1 MEVLIGSLERKL
13 QRPLLAKSRTLPSI
27 PQSPTVSRVHR
38 SDLVSGSPS
47 RRKPLFSTNHPKAC
61 TLPPAGEAWRLED
74 DNDEE
79 GGEAE
84 AGRLRA
90 EARPRSQSPFSQLRS
105 RAAYLRK
112 SASVDDHLGSSEFGT
127 APAENKSHRAGKGKL
142 KRKFSL
148 GSADRKETQQ
158 KKTESGISKFTQRLS
173 LKDRHLKPE
182 KTAVDRPFSYRRRS
196 LSLDWVHSPKMT
208 QQMREPLPASTRK
221 SASVSSPSAA
231 RRLYRNLS
239 GKFRVGNPGVED
251 GVVNNRGD
259 KERLCKSAMFQSN
272 EALFEAVEH
281 QELDLVQLLLSQY
294 SLEELDLNTPNSEGL
309 LPLDI
314 AIMTNNVP
322 MAKLL
327 LQAGAKE
334 SPHFVS
340 LEGRAM
346 HLATLVREA
355 EQRVAELTAQVASEG
370 PGERETSDRER
381 QLKAWEWRHRLFKRM
396 KTGFEHARPPDA
408 PCNVRLSVCS
418 STSLVVQF
426 QEPLS
431 VNSAVVTKY
440 KVNWSSV
447 PSMNPLLGEIV
458 VEDTKALQCII
469 TGLQSGSPYY
479 AQVSAYNM
487 KGWGPAQ
494 TSVPACAV
502 PSSWREI
509 DGRAPRQRGQ
519 KEALDELLGQIK
531 EAHRHCVCHE
541 QCKAPPNARKHS
553 VSKSLRHLF
562 QPTSKF
568 VKNLKRG
575 LYLTAVFY
583 REDNILVTAEDQI
596 PIVEID
602 DSYSSSLLQDFFW
615 FTKVSYLW
623 EDIPWLQQC
632 LNPSQSSFSCAL
644 QTRLKM
650 LQAVSQLQGMLGTQH
665 LGQVYF
671 EPIKDKHGNALLVT
685 LRDLSSGPSLDG
697 SRWTQLCRLQ
707 LQRKSISSPEEPTAL
722 DMLLITLH
730 EKLAYH
736 RRSRKLLPPG
746 LYLGYLKLCSTVDQ
760 IRVLV
765 PQKLP
770 NVLCHVKVR
779 DNSNV
784 SREEWQWLQALS
796 CLEESLEMDQ
806 DVQSASH
813 RFLQD
818 LRAACKELMVHID
831 IPASQAQEFRIYTQ
845 EVLEFGE
852 NVSFLLLLPPSDDVC
867 TAPGQNNPFS
877 PRSGFL
883 TLPLQIFELVHF
895 DTYCQSFIGQY
906 CRVSALLELESLMAQ
921 QTLREAFSESEL
933 LAAKQKHQQVQEHI
947 QQMEELWREA
957 RWIMEALQYARYKQ
971 PSGGISLS
979 WIVDFSKDV
988 GPEKPRST
996 SSQLDFLPSPIPSPE
1011 TGRKHN
1017 DFHGLSDEEGSSEV
1031 FLTTDSDY
1039 DSSRAQSPREL
1050 DLLPSSPCSSAT
1062 EPQGCRREV
1071 FGGVGGGTLRGSTP
1085 DVLQASEP
1093 QSAEPAEQRQRMAEL
1108 FDSDF
1113 ILPSRQIELLR
1124 ITEKRQAFCV
1134 RTSSLEFPAG
1144 PPPSAS
1150 PITSPHRRWH
1160 RPSSVDRCCL
1170 VDRCPHPPPAR
1181 TLSEDSGS
1189 RRFSALSP
1197 AAPRKIQHVTLRVYP
1212 QYRTGLPKETSVK
1225 LRVTQRTSAREVVRL
1240 VVQEMNGVSRKLL
1253 GTPEPFVYPEEQ
1265 LEHFGLVL
1273 VVEDREK
1280 WLQDDFR
1287 PLELQN
1293 PWLRGKLC
1301 VRVKEYSPLALQF
1314 SRATTV

>member
-1 MEVLIGSLERKL
+1 MKVNIQQKRSLERKL

-27 PQSPTVSRVHR
+27 PQSPTVSRVQH
-38 SDLVSGSPS
+38 SDLLGGSPCGT
-47 RRKPLFSTNHPKAC
+47 PLFSTSHPKAC
-61 TLPPAGEAWRLED
+61 TLPSAGEVWRLED
-74 DNDEE
+74 DHDKAEE
-79 GGEAE
+79 
-84 AGRLRA
+84 
-90 EARPRSQSPFSQLRS
+90 EARPRSQSPFSHLRS

-112 SASVDDHLGSSEFGT
+112 SVSVDDHLGMVEFGSP
-127 APAENKSHRAGKGKL
+127 APEGKSQRGGKGKL

-148 GSADRKETQQ
+148 GSADRKEAQQ
-158 KKTESGISKFTQRLS
+158 KKLESGISKFTQRLS
-173 LKDRHLKPE
+173 LKDRQLKPE
-182 KTAVDRPFSYRRRS
+182 KTALDRTLLYRRRS
-196 LSLDWVHSPKMT
+196 LSLDWAHAPKMT
-208 QQMREPLPASTRK
+208 QQMREANAAAGRK
-221 SASVSSPSAA
+221 PSSVSSPSAA

-239 GKFRVGNPGVED
+239 GKFRVGHPGAED
-251 GVVNNRGD
+251 GTASGRGD

-281 QELDLVQLLLSQY
+281 QDLDLVQLLLSQY

-346 HLATLVREA
+346 HLDTLLREA
-355 EQRVAELTAQVASEG
+355 EQKVAELTAQVAGEG
-370 PGERETSDRER
+370 PGEREASDRER
-381 QLKAWEWRHRLFKRM
+381 QLQAWEWRHRLFKRM

-408 PCNVRLSVCS
+408 PSDVRLSVCS
-418 STSLVVQF
+418 STSLGVTF

-431 VNSAVVTKY
+431 VNSAIVTKY
-440 KVNWSSV
+440 KVGWSSS
-447 PSMNPLLGEIV
+447 PSLTPLLGETV
-458 VEDTKALQCII
+458 VEDTKALQCFI
-469 TGLQSGSPYY
+469 TGLLMGNPYY
-479 AQVSAYNM
+479 VQVSAYNM

-494 TSVPACAV
+494 MSVPACAV
-502 PSSWREI
+502 PSSWREV

-519 KEALDELLGQIK
+519 KEALDQLLGQIK

-541 QCKAPPNARKHS
+541 QCKAPPQVRKHS

-575 LYLTAVFY
+575 LYLAVVFY
-583 REDNILVTAEDQI
+583 KDDSIVVTAEDQI
-596 PIVEID
+596 PIVEVE
-602 DSYSSSLLQDFFW
+602 DSYSSLLVQDFLW
-615 FTKVSYLW
+615 FTKLPSLW
-623 EDIPWLQQC
+623 EEIPWLQQC
-632 LNPSQSSFSCAL
+632 LSPSQSSCSCAL

-650 LQAVSQLQGMLGTQH
+650 LQTVSQLQGMLGTQD

-697 SRWTQLCRLQ
+697 MRWTQLCRLQ

-736 RRSRKLLPPG
+736 RRSRKLLSPG

-770 NVLCHVKVR
+770 NVLSHVKVR

-784 SREEWQWLQALS
+784 SREEWQWFQALR
-796 CLEESLEMDQ
+796 CLEEALEMDQ
-806 DVQSASH
+806 DVQSGPH
-813 RFLQD
+813 QFLQD
-818 LRAACKELMVHID
+818 LRSACKELMSHIN
-831 IPASQAQEFRIYTQ
+831 IPVSQASEFRIYSQ
-845 EVLEFGE
+845 EVLEVGE
-852 NVSFLLLLPPSDDVC
+852 KVSFLLLLPPSDDVC

-895 DTYCQSFIGQY
+895 DTYRQSFIGQY
-906 CRVSALLELESLMAQ
+906 CRVSALLELESLMSQ

-933 LAAKQKHQQVQEHI
+933 LEAKQKQQQVQEHI

-957 RWIMEALQYARYKQ
+957 RWIMDALQYARYKQ
-971 PSGGISLS
+971 PSGGISLA
-979 WIVDFSKDV
+979 WIIDFSRDV
-988 GPEKPRST
+988 VPEKPRST
-996 SSQLDFLPSPIPSPE
+996 SSQLDYLPSPVPSPE
-1011 TGRKHN
+1011 TGRKLN
-1017 DFHGLSDEEGSSEV
+1017 SELHGLSDEEGSSEV

-1050 DLLPSSPCSSAT
+1050 DLLPSSPCSSAA
-1062 EPQGCRREV
+1062 EPRPFQHES
-1071 FGGVGGGTLRGSTP
+1071 FGRGALRGSTP

-1093 QSAEPAEQRQRMAEL
+1093 GPAEHVERRHAAEL

-1134 RTSSLEFPAG
+1134 RTSSLEFPPVSATS
-1144 PPPSAS
+1144 PPS
-1150 PITSPHRRWH
+1150 TSPQHRRH
-1160 RPSSVDRCCL
+1160 QHSSMDRCC
-1170 VDRCPHPPPAR
+1170 PPECRPLLAPAR

-1189 RRFSALSP
+1189 QRTSAPSAGLC
-1197 AAPRKIQHVTLRVYP
+1197 RKPCHITLRVYP
-1212 QYRTGLPKETSVK
+1212 QYRTGLPSETSVK
-1225 LRVTQRTSAREVVRL
+1225 LRVTPRTSAGEMVRL
-1240 VVQEMNGVSRKLL
+1240 VVQEMNEVSRRLL
-1253 GTPEPFVYPEEQ
+1253 GSPERCVYRDEQ
-1265 LEHFGLVL
+1265 VEHFGLVL
-1273 VVEDREK
+1273 LLEDREK

-1301 VRVKEYSPLALQF
+1301 VRVKEYSPLALQC